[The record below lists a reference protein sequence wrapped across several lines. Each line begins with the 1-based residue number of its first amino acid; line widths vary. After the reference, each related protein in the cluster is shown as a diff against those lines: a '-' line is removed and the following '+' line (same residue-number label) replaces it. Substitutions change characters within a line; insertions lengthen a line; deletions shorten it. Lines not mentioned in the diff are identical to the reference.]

1 MESFSQVSP
10 LARAVKGHAA
20 TLDAPD
26 QDAPAAPER
35 RDR

>member
-1 MESFSQVSP
+1 
-10 LARAVKGHAA
+10 VKGHAA

>member
-10 LARAVKGHAA
+10 LAKAVKGHAA

-26 QDAPAAPER
+26 QDPRSAAAP
-35 RDR
+35 

>member
-10 LARAVKGHAA
+10 LAKAVKGHAT

-26 QDAPAAPER
+26 QDTPAAAKR